1 MMPLPSLERGWLSM
15 LTLLVALLTCTG
27 VANAQ
32 RSTIRLETEGCTPSW
47 WNESAFRSALGV
59 ELAALEM
66 DVTED
71 APSVLTI
78 SVPCARQLTIVQV
91 RVVRESVVVQHDV
104 ALIDV
109 DPFVRTRAL
118 ALAAHDAIQEAWAI
132 EIPVVVE
139 APVEVPVVV
148 DAEPTPAP
156 IVPVVDVPPPAP
168 LETTSDE
175 RVRLEMGAH
184 GFVLV
189 PAAAIGGG
197 ALLGVELPL
206 SGLPLSIVA
215 RTRFGYAE
223 ANDALGRIVGI
234 TVDGVLGARTWLDVD
249 ALRLAAEVALAGSYL
264 RIEGQ
269 SARPDVAVRSIDAFG
284 LAIEAHARG
293 TLAITRDVG
302 VTLALGVRGFV
313 IGSEGRA
320 EGRTPVGFVGAVPS
334 ASLEV
339 VFSL

>member
-1 MMPLPSLERGWLSM
+1 MMPLPSLERGWLSV
-15 LTLLVALLTCTG
+15 LTLLVALTTCTG
-27 VANAQ
+27 VAHAQ

-104 ALIDV
+104 PLIDV

-139 APVEVPVVV
+139 APEEVPVVLEE
-148 DAEPTPAP
+148 EPTPTPIAP
-156 IVPVVDVPPPAP
+156 IVDVPPPVP
-168 LETTSDE
+168 SETPSDE
-175 RVRLEMGAH
+175 RVRLEVGVH
-184 GFVLV
+184 GLVLV
-189 PAAAIGGG
+189 PAAALGGG
-197 ALLGVELPL
+197 AVLGMEVPL
-206 SGLPLSIVA
+206 SGLPLSVVA
-215 RTRFGYAE
+215 RTRVGNVE
-223 ANDALGRIVGI
+223 ANDALGRIVAI
-234 TVDGVLGARTWLDVD
+234 TVDGIVGARAWLDVD
-249 ALRLAAEVALAGSYL
+249 IFRLAAELALAGSYL

-269 SARPDVAVRSIDAFG
+269 SSRPDVAANSIEAFG
-284 LAIEAHARG
+284 LAVEAHARG
-293 TLAITRDVG
+293 TLAITPDVG
-302 VTLALGVRGFV
+302 VVLALGVRGFV

-320 EGRTPVGFVGAVPS
+320 EGRTPVGFVGALPS
-334 ASLEV
+334 ASLELAL
-339 VFSL
+339 SW

>member
-1 MMPLPSLERGWLSM
+1 MPLPSLERAWWGV
-15 LTLLVALLTCTG
+15 LTLLVAMMTCTD
-27 VANAQ
+27 AAHAQ
-32 RSTIRLETEGCTPSW
+32 RSTIRVETEGCTPSW

-71 APSVLTI
+71 APSLLTI

-91 RVVRESVVVQHDV
+91 RVVRESVVVQRDV

-139 APVEVPVVV
+139 APVEVPVVLEV
-148 DAEPTPAP
+148 EPTPTPIAP
-156 IVPVVDVPPPAP
+156 VEEAPPPAP
-168 LETTSDE
+168 QGTPSDE
-175 RVRLEMGAH
+175 RVRLEIGAH
-184 GFVLV
+184 GFVMV

-197 ALLGVELPL
+197 ALLGVEVPL
-206 SGLPLSIVA
+206 SGLPFSILA

-223 ANDALGRIVGI
+223 ANDALGRISGI
-234 TVDGVLGARTWLDVD
+234 TVDGIVGARAWLDVD
-249 ALRLAAEVALAGSYL
+249 VLRLAAEVAVAGSYL

-269 SARPDVAVRSIDAFG
+269 SARSDVAVRSVDAFG

-302 VTLALGVRGFV
+302 VTLAVGVRGFV

-320 EGRTPVGFVGAVPS
+320 EGRTPVGFVGALPS

-339 VFSL
+339 VLSW